1 MYCSVNGN
9 RLSVYEDGGKLV
21 RTFTFRGLIESAYMN
36 GEDKVV
42 VTYTDIGNNANPHPR
57 YTELYETSGRLIRK
71 TRCS

>member
-21 RTFTFRGLIESAYMN
+21 RTFTFRGPIESAYMN

-42 VTYTDIGNNANPHPR
+42 VTYTDVGTTTHPR